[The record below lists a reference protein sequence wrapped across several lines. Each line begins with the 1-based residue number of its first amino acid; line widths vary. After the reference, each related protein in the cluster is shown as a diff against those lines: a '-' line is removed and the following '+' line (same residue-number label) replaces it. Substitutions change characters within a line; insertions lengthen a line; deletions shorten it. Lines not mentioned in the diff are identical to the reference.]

1 MFRVDIKRRIK
12 CGITGHTGTI
22 GKSIIKKN
30 KKEIK
35 FIFFKGNIIKK
46 KEVEK
51 WIKNNNFKYLIH
63 LAAIVPIR
71 EVNKN
76 KNKAF
81 KVNTIGTSNLVKSI
95 MKEENNI
102 DWLFFA
108 STSHVYSSSKKK
120 IKENFTTK
128 PISFYGKTKF
138 LAEKELKLL
147 KKKKIKVCIGR
158 IFSTAN
164 NSQRNNYLVPDLKKK
179 IKKTKKTIVLENL
192 NHFRDFISIK
202 DISKIIIHMLKN
214 RVNGVFNIS
223 SSKKIRLT
231 KIAEIISV
239 YYKKKIVFKL
249 NKNPSYL
256 VGNNQ
261 KLRQIYK
268 KKINENLKQ
277 IVFND

>member
-120 IKENFTTK
+120 
-128 PISFYGKTKF
+128 
-138 LAEKELKLL
+138 
-147 KKKKIKVCIGR
+147 
-158 IFSTAN
+158 
-164 NSQRNNYLVPDLKKK
+164 D
-179 IKKTKKTIVLENL
+179 
-192 NHFRDFISIK
+192 
-202 DISKIIIHMLKN
+202 
-214 RVNGVFNIS
+214 
-223 SSKKIRLT
+223 
-231 KIAEIISV
+231 
-239 YYKKKIVFKL
+239 
-249 NKNPSYL
+249 
-256 VGNNQ
+256 
-261 KLRQIYK
+261 
-268 KKINENLKQ
+268 
-277 IVFND
+277 